1 MDKINKGKAKQIRR
15 ANVLESL
22 KEMGDSTGKS
32 IKDDLLKKSSEEF
45 FKQLFGN
52 QTGEKKY
59 SGDLTPGES
68 LSLDELYSGE
78 KAENEKL
85 RAQIA
90 LERNLNREEKQ
101 QLQEKGDE
109 LKVRLHA
116 LMQEVFALSQSTQ
129 SLGEEIKVAAFEAP
143 VNPGVYHVV
152 FFEKLIGF
160 IKSFR
165 EKIDNASIWLSA
177 SNKRAEKKNYWSSYK
192 KSGSKFFLSS
202 EHYLQRSAG

>member
-1 MDKINKGKAKQIRR
+1 MDKTNKSKAKQIRR

-22 KEMGDSTGKS
+22 KEMGDSTGKAL
-32 IKDDLLKKSSEEF
+32 KDDLLKKSSEEF

-52 QTGEKKY
+52 QTEEKKY
-59 SGDLTPGES
+59 SGEITPGES
-68 LSLDELYSGE
+68 LSLNEIYSGQKE
-78 KAENEKL
+78 ENEKL
-85 RAQIA
+85 KAQIV

-101 QLQEKGDE
+101 RIQERGDE
-109 LKVRLHA
+109 LKIRLHA
-116 LMQEVFALSQSTQ
+116 LMQEVFTLSQSTQ
-129 SLGEEIKVAAFEAP
+129 TLGEEIKIAAFEAP

-177 SNKRAEKKNYWSSYK
+177 TNKRAEKKNYWASYK